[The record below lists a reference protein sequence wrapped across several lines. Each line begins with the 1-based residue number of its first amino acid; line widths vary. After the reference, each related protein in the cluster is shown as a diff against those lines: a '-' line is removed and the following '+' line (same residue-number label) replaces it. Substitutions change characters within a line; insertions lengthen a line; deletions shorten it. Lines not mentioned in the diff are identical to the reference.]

1 MKFFCDLHTAGRI
14 FLIKVGF
21 ARVPKTASSQNK
33 AQISAIIGCKKLQ
46 IWQTKLMLIARF
58 VENVK
63 FFEKFL
69 MQKFLFLYIFKE
81 IMHKI

>member
-1 MKFFCDLHTAGRI
+1 MKFFLRLVHGRSH

-21 ARVPKTASSQNK
+21 ARVPKTVSSQNK